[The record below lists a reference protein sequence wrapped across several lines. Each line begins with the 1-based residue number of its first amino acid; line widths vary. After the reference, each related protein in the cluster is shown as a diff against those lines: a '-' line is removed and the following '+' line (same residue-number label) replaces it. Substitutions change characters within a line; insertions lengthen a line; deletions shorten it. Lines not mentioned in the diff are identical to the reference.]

1 MPNFDEGPIAAA
13 LAWWLLACWRAGT
26 QGRRTT
32 DTLAQRNAQAGS
44 HHDERL
50 SGSQRRYLYKF
61 RFLFYGFAQL
71 IDIRLNPDI
80 ELRNQP

>member
-26 QGRRTT
+26 LGRHTT

-44 HHDERL
+44 NHGERL
-50 SGSQRRYLYKF
+50 
-61 RFLFYGFAQL
+61 
-71 IDIRLNPDI
+71 
-80 ELRNQP
+80 